1 MNRKELQHVR
11 KEVEEELR
19 TLRGGEQLSA
29 KFARHCRDLLEHI
42 KEMEQRNGVFVSHG
56 EVGFL
61 KVLHEHGSV
70 ALLQS
75 RSLVRQP
82 LFRDGALM
90 QVEELSPTL
99 EWARVL
105 IQQLV
110 RTEVPSGKE
119 EDTRTDA
126 EV

>member
-1 MNRKELQHVR
+1 MNRKELQHVH

-42 KEMEQRNGVFVSHG
+42 KEMEQRNGVFVSDG

-61 KVLHEHGSV
+61 KVLHEHGAI

-82 LFRDGALM
+82 LFRAGALL
-90 QVEELSPTL
+90 QIEELSPALAWVKT
-99 EWARVL
+99 L

-110 RTEVPSGKE
+110 RTEVPGGKE
-119 EDTRTDA
+119 EKTVDK
-126 EV
+126 V